1 MIMHFDRISKALL
14 LFAAFLVLLGLHYH
28 AF

>member
-1 MIMHFDRISKALL
+1 MIMHFDRISKLL
-14 LFAAFLVLLGLHYH
+14 LAFAAFLVLLGLHYH